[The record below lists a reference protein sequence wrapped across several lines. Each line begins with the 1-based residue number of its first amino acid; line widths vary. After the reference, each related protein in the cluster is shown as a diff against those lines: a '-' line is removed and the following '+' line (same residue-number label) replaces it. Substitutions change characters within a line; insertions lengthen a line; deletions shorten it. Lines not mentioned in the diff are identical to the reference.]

1 MENVAMNEKHINN
14 YFDGVGDI
22 NLSKL
27 QLPSTDINIVRQP
40 LQVVNSDHKVYF
52 SVEAKRL
59 LG

>member
-1 MENVAMNEKHINN
+1 MNEKHINN

-40 LQVVNSDHKVYF
+40 LQVFNSDHKVYF